1 MIATLIGG
9 KNDGAVIRIPFE
21 DPDDV
26 LPMEFLIQYK
36 QGKLRYTLEYADFQN
51 ERAVYE
57 YAGILEE

>member
-21 DPDDV
+21 DSDDV

-36 QGKLRYTLEYADFQN
+36 QGKLRYTLESSDFKG
-51 ERAVYE
+51 ERAIYE
-57 YAGILEE
+57 YAGVLKK